1 VSGTHQREGL
11 GTPSSLDIYLYPLE
25 AADIETVVVALT
37 EIVVVIVGIAH
48 ILASSHWVAVNYT
61 SHNCFGC
68 LFGCIYLLSNFV
80 D

>member
-37 EIVVVIVGIAH
+37 EIVVVIVGIAQAGRY
-48 ILASSHWVAVNYT
+48 LRSRAAYT
-61 SHNCFGC
+61 RFFSLGC
-68 LFGCIYLLSNFV
+68 CQLYES
-80 D
+80 